1 MDTFFSSIDFCNT
14 YRNNL
19 LQAFSGKGTC
29 FNVEKKSVIVYDG
42 DRHNYV
48 YLIHAGCISH
58 SFLDAQGNTR
68 IVLLLSRG
76 DIFGEV
82 TLLQGDDD
90 KVITRAITPVQLERI
105 SKETFFKTLQENP
118 ASMKSIMQLH
128 STKIRILMAEIKDA
142 SYCPM
147 KQRLYNLL
155 VRLAHQHG
163 QEEADGL
170 RISYNFTH
178 EDLAQMMASTRST
191 ITRGL
196 AALKKEGK
204 IDIDRHAIT
213 VLKKK

>member
-1 MDTFFSSIDFCNT
+1 
-14 YRNNL
+14 
-19 LQAFSGKGTC
+19 
-29 FNVEKKSVIVYDG
+29 
-42 DRHNYV
+42 
-48 YLIHAGCISH
+48 
-58 SFLDAQGNTR
+58 
-68 IVLLLSRG
+68 
-76 DIFGEV
+76 
-82 TLLQGDDD
+82 
-90 KVITRAITPVQLERI
+90 
-105 SKETFFKTLQENP
+105 
-118 ASMKSIMQLH
+118 MKSIMQLH